1 MDSLKK
7 AIARAKEVNVDH
19 QLDLQLALANRLKDQ
34 LERIEKLRHS
44 VLNLDTKTIAEI
56 KTYSNPPDG
65 VHQSMMA
72 TFILLGNHP
81 KEVKVGLISMEMGCK
96 NENGQIACIES
107 VPISLYCLTTKYD
120 MKCCLAVTLKQSSFV
135 IQGVYTVELQWLE
148 HLYNHENMFETGV
161 VRDNQC

>member
-7 AIARAKEVNVDH
+7 AITRAKEANFDH

-72 TFILLGNHP
+72 TFILLGNTP
-81 KEVKVGLISMEMGCK
+81 KEVKVS
-96 NENGQIACIES
+96 
-107 VPISLYCLTTKYD
+107 
-120 MKCCLAVTLKQSSFV
+120 QSF
-135 IQGVYTVELQWLE
+135 GAD
-148 HLYNHENMFETGV
+148 G
-161 VRDNQC
+161 

>member
-1 MDSLKK
+1 MDLELSCKTDAKCGAYATKCSILKVKLVIGCLVNMCDSFSDFIHFTITALTEACQRRDLDSLKK
-7 AIARAKEVNVDH
+7 AIARAKEVNFDH

-72 TFILLGNHP
+72 TFILLGNTP
-81 KEVKVGLISMEMGCK
+81 KEVKVQL
-96 NENGQIACIES
+96 NFEN
-107 VPISLYCLTTKYD
+107 Y
-120 MKCCLAVTLKQSSFV
+120 SFD
-135 IQGVYTVELQWLE
+135 T
-148 HLYNHENMFETGV
+148 
-161 VRDNQC
+161 